1 MRLMVYLNGDVAVR
15 GTHIS
20 VFFQLM
26 KGEFDD
32 CMEWL
37 FNKIITIVLIHP
49 DEKSKFHTLLID
61 EAQKKKK
68 MSSQWNVLEN
78 LTLMLI
84 KGGDS
89 QNL

>member
-1 MRLMVYLNGDVAVR
+1 M
-15 GTHIS
+15 S

-32 CMEWL
+32 CMEWP

-68 MSSQWNVLEN
+68 KNNHWNVLEN
-78 LTLMLI
+78 QTLMLI
-84 KGGDS
+84 RGRDS

>member
-1 MRLMVYLNGDVAVR
+1 MVYLNGDVAVR

-68 MSSQWNVLEN
+68 
-78 LTLMLI
+78 
-84 KGGDS
+84 
-89 QNL
+89 

>member
-1 MRLMVYLNGDVAVR
+1 M
-15 GTHIS
+15 S

-32 CMEWL
+32 CMEWP

-68 MSSQWNVLEN
+68 KEQSLECFGKPDTDVN
-78 LTLMLI
+78 
-84 KGGDS
+84 KG
-89 QNL
+89 